1 MKRDERRSLII
12 GLGDLV
18 LVPMA
23 YAGAYFLRFG
33 TLTQFRDKFSPVFL
47 FMLTASYLIVFY
59 FFDLYSV
66 RRKIRNRILAGRI
79 VLAVGASAVLASLVK
94 YLFFL
99 FPIGR
104 GILAIAN
111 ALLIIFIFVWRNA
124 GFRLLRLMGNPSPVL
139 LVGKGRGADEI
150 AALLGNEAQDY
161 IILGRLAD
169 DGPASGSKSDDSSV
183 KVIGPPRF
191 LGEMIKSRSV
201 GVVVLTET
209 EPALSLSAEALLH
222 AHHAGVDVVDVNGMY
237 QRLKY
242 RIPVDYI
249 KDESWFLQT
258 RGFALADNHGAG
270 RIKRIFDVG
279 SAGLLFLISLPL
291 WPLISLMIKL
301 ESKGPV
307 FYKQNRIG
315 KNETI
320 FCLHKFRSM
329 IEKAEDDEPVW
340 AQKNDRR
347 ATRVGRILR
356 KLHLDELPQLWNVL
370 RGDMSLVGPRPER
383 PEFVAEL
390 KKEVPFY
397 ALRHFVKPGLTGWA
411 QINYAYAASTKDSK
425 IKLEYDLYYISRM
438 NLLFDLKI
446 IILTI
451 AAVLSGR
458 YREG

>member
-1 MKRDERRSLII
+1 MKRDERRALII

-18 LVPMA
+18 LVPLA
-23 YAGAYFLRFG
+23 YAGAYFVRFG

-47 FMLTASYLIVFY
+47 IMLIASYLIVFY
-59 FFDLYSV
+59 FFDLYAV
-66 RRKIRNRILAGRI
+66 RRKIRNRTLAGRI

-111 ALLIIFIFVWRNA
+111 TMLVVYIFAWRKA
-124 GFRLLRLMGNPSPVL
+124 GFRLLRLMGNPIPVL
-139 LVGKGRGADEI
+139 LVGKGKGADEI
-150 AALLGNEAQDY
+150 AALLADEPQDY
-161 IILGRLAD
+161 RIFGRLAD
-169 DGPASGSKSDDSSV
+169 ESPASGSKSDGSSV
-183 KVIGPPRF
+183 RLIGPP
-191 LGEMIKSRSV
+191 LLLSELIKSRAV
-201 GVVVLTET
+201 TVVVLAET
-209 EPALSLSAEALLH
+209 DPSLSISAEALLQ
-222 AHHAGVDVVDVNGMY
+222 AHLGGVDVVDVNEMV

-258 RGFALADNHGAG
+258 KGFALADDHWAG

-279 SAGLLFLISLPL
+279 AAGLLFLIGLPL
-291 WPLISLMIKL
+291 WPLIALMIKI
-301 ESKGPV
+301 ESKGPA
-307 FYKQNRIG
+307 FYRQNRVG
-315 KNETI
+315 RNETV

-329 IEKAEDDEPVW
+329 IENAEDDEPVW
-340 AQKNDRR
+340 AQKNDLRV
-347 ATRVGRILR
+347 TRVGRILR

-383 PEFVAEL
+383 PEFVEEL
-390 KKEVPFY
+390 KKTVPY
-397 ALRHFVKPGLTGWA
+397 YPLRHFVKPGLTGWA

>member
-1 MKRDERRSLII
+1 MKRDERRALII

-18 LVPMA
+18 LVPLA
-23 YAGAYFLRFG
+23 YAGAYYVRFG
-33 TLTQFRDKFSPVFL
+33 TLIQFRDKFSPVFL
-47 FMLTASYLIVFY
+47 FMLTASYLTVFY

-66 RRKIRNRILAGRI
+66 RRKIRNRTLAGRVI
-79 VLAVGASAVLASLVK
+79 LAVGASAVLASLVK

-111 ALLIIFIFVWRNA
+111 MLLVVFVFAWRKA

-139 LVGKGRGADEI
+139 LVGQGKGVDEI
-150 AALLGNEAQDY
+150 AALLRDEPQDY
-161 IILGRLAD
+161 KIFGRLAEE
-169 DGPASGSKSDDSSV
+169 GTACGSKSDDSSV
-183 KVIGPPRF
+183 RVIGPPF
-191 LGEMIKSRSV
+191 LLGELIKSRSV
-201 GVVVLTET
+201 KVVVLAET
-209 EPALSLSAEALLH
+209 DSSLSLSAEALLL
-222 AHHAGVDVVDVNGMY
+222 AHHGGVDVVDVNEMV

-249 KDESWFLQT
+249 KDEGWFLQT
-258 RGFALADNHGAG
+258 KGFALANDHLAG
-270 RIKRIFDVG
+270 RIKHIFDVG
-279 SAGLLFLISLPL
+279 LAGLLFLVGLPL
-291 WPLISLMIKL
+291 WPLIALLIKI

-307 FYKQNRIG
+307 FYRQNRVG
-315 KNETI
+315 KNGTV

-329 IEKAEDDEPVW
+329 IENAEDDEPVW

-347 ATRVGRILR
+347 VTRVGRILR

-390 KKEVPFY
+390 KKMVPFY

-458 YREG
+458 FREG